1 MYKYI
6 IKRILIAIP
15 VLIGIW
21 VFVRG
26 LMYVADSLAW
36 RRRGSGDWSRY
47 LIVGILLLVL
57 GFLMMVDDRFGLLPV
72 AYLLAF
78 IFLLVGFGSLIVA
91 FGMRRADRE
100 LRRQEHD

>member
-1 MYKYI
+1 M
-6 IKRILIAIP
+6 IP

-57 GFLMMVDDRFGLLPV
+57 GFLMMVDDRFRSAAGGLSARVYLP
-72 AYLLAF
+72 AGRLRQPDRGLRHAPRGQRAPAAGST
-78 IFLLVGFGSLIVA
+78 IERFG
-91 FGMRRADRE
+91 R
-100 LRRQEHD
+100 